1 MALSKVSPFNKIA
14 YGIGSA
20 AFGVKGNGFDYFFLI
35 FYSQVLGVD
44 AYLVGLALLIALIA
58 DSLSDPLIGYL
69 SDNTHTRWGRRHPYM
84 YLAAVPASLSYFFIW
99 NPPSVLSGNELFPYI
114 LMMAIFVRTMITLYE
129 IPNSALVAEMTDD
142 YDERTSIVSYRFFF
156 AWAGGTFM
164 GFYALTYLLVPT
176 DEVSNGLFNLDG
188 FGQMGLISSM
198 VIFISIM
205 VSALGTHSFIPQL
218 KAPPPK
224 QKISIGRIYREI
236 FETVWNRSF
245 GALFAAALFGAIGTG
260 IATGLSHYINS
271 FFWGFSTGQLG
282 QISLSVVASAVVAL
296 VLAPIISKKL
306 GKKRAAVITGLLAF
320 TILPATIV
328 LRLFNLMP
336 DNGDPVLFP
345 LILFITM
352 IDVGLIITYQILS
365 TSMIA
370 DLVEESELRT
380 GRRSEGVFFASMTFV
395 KKFVQGF
402 GVVAAA
408 TILTLAEFP
417 VGVAP
422 GSVPADSLFRL
433 GALYVPI
440 VFTVWM
446 LMIFCIS
453 HYEVDRDKHKANL
466 NALRRT

>member
-1 MALSKVSPFNKIA
+1 
-14 YGIGSA
+14 
-20 AFGVKGNGFDYFFLI
+20 
-35 FYSQVLGVD
+35 
-44 AYLVGLALLIALIA
+44 
-58 DSLSDPLIGYL
+58 
-69 SDNTHTRWGRRHPYM
+69 
-84 YLAAVPASLSYFFIW
+84 
-99 NPPSVLSGNELFPYI
+99 
-114 LMMAIFVRTMITLYE
+114 
-129 IPNSALVAEMTDD
+129 MTDD

-306 GKKRAAVITGLLAF
+306 GKKLS
-320 TILPATIV
+320 
-328 LRLFNLMP
+328 
-336 DNGDPVLFP
+336 
-345 LILFITM
+345 LIHI
-352 IDVGLIITYQILS
+352 
-365 TSMIA
+365 
-370 DLVEESELRT
+370 SEPTR
-380 GRRSEGVFFASMTFV
+380 
-395 KKFVQGF
+395 
-402 GVVAAA
+402 
-408 TILTLAEFP
+408 P
-417 VGVAP
+417 
-422 GSVPADSLFRL
+422 
-433 GALYVPI
+433 Y
-440 VFTVWM
+440 
-446 LMIFCIS
+446 
-453 HYEVDRDKHKANL
+453 
-466 NALRRT
+466 

>member
-1 MALSKVSPFNKIA
+1 
-14 YGIGSA
+14 
-20 AFGVKGNGFDYFFLI
+20 
-35 FYSQVLGVD
+35 
-44 AYLVGLALLIALIA
+44 
-58 DSLSDPLIGYL
+58 
-69 SDNTHTRWGRRHPYM
+69 
-84 YLAAVPASLSYFFIW
+84 
-99 NPPSVLSGNELFPYI
+99 
-114 LMMAIFVRTMITLYE
+114 
-129 IPNSALVAEMTDD
+129 MTDD

-156 AWAGGTFM
+156 GWAGGTLM
-164 GFYALTYLLVPT
+164 GFYALIYLLVPT
-176 DEVSNGLFNLDG
+176 EEVNNGLFNLDG
-188 FGQMGLISSM
+188 FGQMGLIASM

-306 GKKRAAVITGLLAF
+306 GKKRAAIITGLLAF

-345 LILFITM
+345 
-352 IDVGLIITYQILS
+352 
-365 TSMIA
+365 
-370 DLVEESELRT
+370 
-380 GRRSEGVFFASMTFV
+380 
-395 KKFVQGF
+395 
-402 GVVAAA
+402 
-408 TILTLAEFP
+408 
-417 VGVAP
+417 
-422 GSVPADSLFRL
+422 
-433 GALYVPI
+433 
-440 VFTVWM
+440 
-446 LMIFCIS
+446 
-453 HYEVDRDKHKANL
+453 
-466 NALRRT
+466 